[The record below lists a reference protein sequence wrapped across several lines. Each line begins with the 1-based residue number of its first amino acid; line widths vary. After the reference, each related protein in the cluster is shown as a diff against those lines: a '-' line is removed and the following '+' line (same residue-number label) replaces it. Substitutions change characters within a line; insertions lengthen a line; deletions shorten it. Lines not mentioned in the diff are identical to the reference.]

1 MKLKKFLAL
10 LMLSILVACSPN
22 YNEDVITK
30 ADMIVNVEALISKIN
45 QYNIKEVSYYS
56 EEIIVLNGV
65 VINPITKTFGK
76 SPDGGFM
83 MTYSQK
89 AAENKIENWSQVLSV
104 TQPNVKL
111 SQENLNEI
119 LVDMAEIGVTDV
131 FNDTQYNTVRIQWGN
146 SVMLGINGL
155 VFGENMNVEAFQEHA
170 QFDIFKKVS
179 DGVYFFQLL

>member
-1 MKLKKFLAL
+1 MKLKKLLAL
-10 LMLSILVACSPN
+10 LMLSTLVACSPN

-30 ADMIVNVEALISKIN
+30 ADMIVNIEALISKIN

-111 SQENLNEI
+111 SQENL
-119 LVDMAEIGVTDV
+119 
-131 FNDTQYNTVRIQWGN
+131 YNTVRIQWGN

>member
-1 MKLKKFLAL
+1 MKLNKAFILPI
-10 LMLSILVACSPN
+10 LSILVACSPN
-22 YNEDVITK
+22 YNEDIITK
-30 ADMIVNVEALISKIN
+30 ADMIINAEALIIKIN
-45 QYNIKEVSYYS
+45 QYNIKEISYLS
-56 EEIIVLNGV
+56 EETIVLNGV

-83 MTYSQK
+83 MTYTQK
-89 AAENKIENWSQVLSV
+89 AAENKIEKWSQVLSM
-104 TQPNVKL
+104 TQPNVTL

-131 FNDTQYNTVRIQWGN
+131 FNDTKYNTVRIQWGN

-155 VFGENMNVEAFQEHA
+155 VFGESMNIEAFQEHA